1 MKKSSNIC
9 FITIVLLIVFLILNM
24 FLFNIKNTYIF
35 SGILLLSSL
44 LLFFLSGYSKNN
56 YRNKKD
62 VFLNI
67 LIVLIIYFIIT
78 YILGIFTGFLR
89 NPYSL
94 KLLSIVRNM
103 FPILTLILI
112 REFFRYLYY
121 SKNLDSKILYI
132 LGLIFFVLL
141 DINLNLSMYGI
152 NTFKGIIKTTCFVLF
167 PSITKNVL
175 LNFLTSKTGYE
186 NAMFYSMV
194 MELKAFI
201 LPIFPDFGDYINI
214 ILNTIFPAFLMST
227 IEGNFN
233 LNESRRIKDSRYRNN
248 NLIIYSIITFIML
261 IVVMLTSGFFRYY
274 AITVGSGSM
283 SPYIKRGDVVIVKKL
298 KQKEFKNIKI
308 GDVLIYKHDNIIVIH
323 RLVEMKKLNNE
334 TYYITKGDHNISK
347 DSYLIK
353 MEDIVGIKVFRI
365 PFIGLPT
372 VQLNEKLSS

>member
-44 LLFFLSGYSKNN
+44 LLFFLSWYIKNN

-132 LGLIFFVLL
+132 LGLIFFV
-141 DINLNLSMYGI
+141 
-152 NTFKGIIKTTCFVLF
+152 
-167 PSITKNVL
+167 
-175 LNFLTSKTGYE
+175 
-186 NAMFYSMV
+186 
-194 MELKAFI
+194 
-201 LPIFPDFGDYINI
+201 
-214 ILNTIFPAFLMST
+214 
-227 IEGNFN
+227 
-233 LNESRRIKDSRYRNN
+233 RY
-248 NLIIYSIITFIML
+248 
-261 IVVMLTSGFFRYY
+261 
-274 AITVGSGSM
+274 
-283 SPYIKRGDVVIVKKL
+283 
-298 KQKEFKNIKI
+298 
-308 GDVLIYKHDNIIVIH
+308 
-323 RLVEMKKLNNE
+323 
-334 TYYITKGDHNISK
+334 
-347 DSYLIK
+347 
-353 MEDIVGIKVFRI
+353 
-365 PFIGLPT
+365 
-372 VQLNEKLSS
+372 

>member
-214 ILNTIFPAFLMST
+214 ILNRYNIKDEFSKNA
-227 IEGNFN
+227 
-233 LNESRRIKDSRYRNN
+233 LNEVKDIANKYIIEKTNN
-248 NLIIYSIITFIML
+248 
-261 IVVMLTSGFFRYY
+261 
-274 AITVGSGSM
+274 
-283 SPYIKRGDVVIVKKL
+283 
-298 KQKEFKNIKI
+298 
-308 GDVLIYKHDNIIVIH
+308 
-323 RLVEMKKLNNE
+323 
-334 TYYITKGDHNISK
+334 
-347 DSYLIK
+347 
-353 MEDIVGIKVFRI
+353 
-365 PFIGLPT
+365 
-372 VQLNEKLSS
+372 

>member
-121 SKNLDSKILYI
+121 SKNFFFFLY
-132 LGLIFFVLL
+132 LVL
-141 DINLNLSMYGI
+141 
-152 NTFKGIIKTTCFVLF
+152 T
-167 PSITKNVL
+167 
-175 LNFLTSKTGYE
+175 
-186 NAMFYSMV
+186 
-194 MELKAFI
+194 
-201 LPIFPDFGDYINI
+201 
-214 ILNTIFPAFLMST
+214 
-227 IEGNFN
+227 
-233 LNESRRIKDSRYRNN
+233 
-248 NLIIYSIITFIML
+248 
-261 IVVMLTSGFFRYY
+261 
-274 AITVGSGSM
+274 
-283 SPYIKRGDVVIVKKL
+283 
-298 KQKEFKNIKI
+298 
-308 GDVLIYKHDNIIVIH
+308 
-323 RLVEMKKLNNE
+323 
-334 TYYITKGDHNISK
+334 
-347 DSYLIK
+347 
-353 MEDIVGIKVFRI
+353 
-365 PFIGLPT
+365 
-372 VQLNEKLSS
+372 